1 MSSKSDQRH
10 ANASLT
16 AYLDRIASLPEWSE
30 LPEIPLYMD
39 QVIILLNKYL
49 YPDQRDHHD
58 EKALTPSMI
67 NNYIKSRLLPP
78 TVRKRYYRYHLAA
91 LLMICSLK
99 ESVAISDIPR
109 LLKHLGTE
117 EGIRADYD
125 AFLNTYKRAY
135 EGFQHFYRQTLDTIR
150 DSGDSAGLILD
161 LAISA
166 NLCKTMTNLCI
177 RDDRGASDAGSPTS
191 PSA

>member
-1 MSSKSDQRH
+1 MSSESDQIRT
-10 ANASLT
+10 NASLT
-16 AYLDRIASLPEWSE
+16 TCLDRIASLPEWDD

-39 QVIILLNKYL
+39 QVIILLNRYL
-49 YPDQRDHHD
+49 YPDQQDHHD

-78 TVRKRYYRYHLAA
+78 SVRKRYYRHHLAA

-109 LLKHLGTE
+109 LLKHLDTE

-125 AFLNTYKRAY
+125 AFLTTYRRAY
-135 EGFQHFYRQTLDTIR
+135 EGFQHFYRQTLDTLR
-150 DSGDSAGLILD
+150 ETGDPAGLILD

-177 RDDRGASDAGSPTS
+177 RDEQGSPET
-191 PSA
+191 AG